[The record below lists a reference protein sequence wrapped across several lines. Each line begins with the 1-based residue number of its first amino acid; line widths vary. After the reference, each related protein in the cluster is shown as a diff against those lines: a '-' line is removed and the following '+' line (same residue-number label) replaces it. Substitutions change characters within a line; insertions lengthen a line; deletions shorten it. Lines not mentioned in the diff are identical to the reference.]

1 MEREEMEMEK
11 ENEKTESARESQR
24 EQESTSSG
32 LATSTIGGETRRA
45 KCKEQQTLNRKRIA
59 AGEPEA

>member
-1 MEREEMEMEK
+1 MR
-11 ENEKTESARESQR
+11 RRSQR
-24 EQESTSSG
+24 GKVRARVNKSG
-32 LATSTIGGETRRA
+32 TSTIGGETRRA